1 MDHCNW
7 GFEKIHYLYKILM
20 PKVTLK
26 VLKVDV
32 LKNSDILKENEG
44 YSDPEESL
52 FGESSCS
59 KSHHS
64 KNQSLSLLY

>member
-1 MDHCNW
+1 
-7 GFEKIHYLYKILM
+7 M
-20 PKVTLK
+20 PKMTLK